1 MTVVVMY
8 VSSIVLWLWG
18 MEWDLN
24 PIEVLVIKHR
34 HEWINLLDKK
44 IIIASFS
51 DMPSFPFAHGLNN
64 VMQIDIMEL

>member
-8 VSSIVLWLWG
+8 VSSIVLWIWG

-44 IIIASFS
+44 ITIASFS
-51 DMPSFPFAHGLNN
+51 DMPNFLLALGLNN
-64 VMQIDIMEL
+64 VMQNDILEL